1 MRFSQVAVLAVFVSV
16 EAFSPG
22 QFGSKA
28 FWRPRQS
35 VKYDQKK
42 WPFVQKLR
50 RKARSGAAAVAFASL
65 AFRQPRSVE
74 AIEAVTPLKVS
85 SISDQ
90 TAPDRIRPAAA
101 VITVA
106 GAGVGARYVITRSGK
121 GNTHLDDGFLASEST
136 SFLDPPVAESDKKSA
151 PGEEPVDEE
160 ETLQAREKRRI
171 ADLLEQVKDAEKKA
185 LEATST
191 NIPLDKKPELDIDP
205 KVLRDE
211 KLAEEA
217 RSNLSADRSRISL
230 GSKLLSIVTMWLYF
244 IDLTCVARIPEA

>member
-1 MRFSQVAVLAVFVSV
+1 MRFSQVVVLAGFVSA

-22 QFGSKA
+22 QFVSKA
-28 FWRPRQS
+28 FWCPRQS
-35 VKYDQKK
+35 VNRDQRK
-42 WPFVQKLR
+42 WPLVQKLR

-65 AFRQPRSVE
+65 AFCQPRSVK
-74 AIEAVTPLKVS
+74 AIEEVTPIQVPS
-85 SISDQ
+85 SSDQ
-90 TAPDRIRPAAA
+90 TAPDMIRPAAA

-106 GAGVGARYVITRSGK
+106 GAGVGARYVIKLSGK
-121 GNTHLDDGFLASEST
+121 ANTDPDNGFLTSEAT
-136 SFLDPPVAESDKKSA
+136 SFLDPPDGESDKKSA

-160 ETLQAREKRRI
+160 ETVQAREKRRI

-191 NIPLDKKPELDIDP
+191 SFSLDKKPELDIDP

-217 RSNLSADRSRISL
+217 RSKLLADRSRISL
-230 GSKLLSIVTMWLYF
+230 GSKLLRCVTKVVVF
-244 IDLTCVARIPEA
+244 H